1 MPQIPVVNPS
11 QRIDPSAP
19 VQIASTSESG
29 LDTRMGA
36 ALGEAI
42 FALGDMLDRDNKA
55 RDSRDRQLQ
64 MQLYA
69 EEVEA
74 IARAESNRLASLASD
89 PTDLDGNGTV
99 KLFRDKVK
107 EESDKL
113 RGKYRPDIGTELD
126 LAFAKVTNQ
135 YAGVVYATE
144 SDKREK
150 DLGRKFQGLISSY
163 TQEAIKNPN
172 SVDENLLKGQKAI
185 LDSNM
190 IAPALKEQQ
199 LLKFNKDIYKA
210 AIIGKLDLSK
220 SVIGETEAEYN
231 KGLAQFSE
239 AESIARTK
247 FAAFATPEEVDKQLD
262 DISRARTAWVA
273 EENSIADARRKNA
286 ELLKKEANDLA
297 EKKYIALITQA
308 GNKTDVLDKLRKEF
322 NSNPDFRDLP
332 ASTQEKL
339 LKINFSKDLDD
350 KYELQFK
357 ERMIF
362 GTQADKY
369 NILRNEVVRDSRG
382 KDAKVSVE
390 KAGDLLTMLDKDK
403 ERNKTTPEVQ
413 QYINQ
418 RAREL
423 KARFSTKTIDRNGKE
438 LLADSIAGEQVA
450 SIFRRKIAEEY
461 ADGSITLGQIDSIF
475 KTVGG
480 PFPNTINNVEP
491 GTAMDKTKLPDAIL
505 QTVRKLKTD
514 KSLTPDQRRSL
525 LKSAKGMQENL
536 NILNNIEKVK
546 IRSEKEPSKQPET
559 FLNK

>member
-1 MPQIPVVNPS
+1 
-11 QRIDPSAP
+11 
-19 VQIASTSESG
+19 
-29 LDTRMGA
+29 
-36 ALGEAI
+36 
-42 FALGDMLDRDNKA
+42 
-55 RDSRDRQLQ
+55 
-64 MQLYA
+64 
-69 EEVEA
+69 
-74 IARAESNRLASLASD
+74 
-89 PTDLDGNGTV
+89 
-99 KLFRDKVK
+99 
-107 EESDKL
+107 
-113 RGKYRPDIGTELD
+113 
-126 LAFAKVTNQ
+126 VT
-135 YAGVVYATE
+135 
-144 SDKREK
+144 
-150 DLGRKFQGLISSY
+150 
-163 TQEAIKNPN
+163 
-172 SVDENLLKGQKAI
+172 
-185 LDSNM
+185 
-190 IAPALKEQQ
+190 
-199 LLKFNKDIYKA
+199 
-210 AIIGKLDLSK
+210 
-220 SVIGETEAEYN
+220 
-231 KGLAQFSE
+231 
-239 AESIARTK
+239 
-247 FAAFATPEEVDKQLD
+247 
-262 DISRARTAWVA
+262 